1 MTNVNDLTIA
11 DLENVLLGR
20 RAAEKRARDEVIT
33 MMSGVPAKVT
43 EAPWTLTRNQ
53 FEKLP
58 PLEQKRAAR
67 SARIVD

>member
-1 MTNVNDLTIA
+1 MTDVDDMTIS
-11 DLENVLLGR
+11 DLENVIIGR
-20 RAAEKRARDEVIT
+20 KAAEKRARDEAIT